1 MSFTLRVQG
10 LGAFWPGAN
19 MTGSEFR
26 RERLGQER
34 LGQGAKWQYGHVT
47 CYVKVTQYYNIFCN
61 TAGLSCQCL
70 HVTVTHTK
78 VYDITK
84 RNHVFIAH

>member
-34 LGQGAKWQYGHVT
+34 LGLGAKWQYGPFL
-47 CYVKVTQYYNIFCN
+47 YRILQKLF
-61 TAGLSCQCL
+61 L
-70 HVTVTHTK
+70 
-78 VYDITK
+78 K
-84 RNHVFIAH
+84 RD

>member
-34 LGQGAKWQYGHVT
+34 LGQGAKWQYGRLFFHNVNKNYT
-47 CYVKVTQYYNIFCN
+47 EGRGC
-61 TAGLSCQCL
+61 
-70 HVTVTHTK
+70 
-78 VYDITK
+78 
-84 RNHVFIAH
+84 

>member
-1 MSFTLRVQG
+1 MSFPLRVQG

-34 LGQGAKWQYGHVT
+34 LGQGAKWQYGRLE
-47 CYVKVTQYYNIFCN
+47 CDKGKLEN
-61 TAGLSCQCL
+61 TAKLYSSPELCSLGQVSS
-70 HVTVTHTK
+70 V
-78 VYDITK
+78 
-84 RNHVFIAH
+84 